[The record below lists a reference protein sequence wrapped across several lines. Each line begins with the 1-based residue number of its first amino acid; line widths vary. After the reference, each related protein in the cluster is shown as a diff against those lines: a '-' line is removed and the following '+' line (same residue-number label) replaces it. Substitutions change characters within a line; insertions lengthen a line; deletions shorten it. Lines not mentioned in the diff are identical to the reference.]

1 MDAATLETYNKTQN
15 YNSKYV
21 KIKVYKFINKKFE
34 DIQLDANSVVLI
46 KRNINRKN
54 EIVYDIVTIT
64 GLRKTNLNSIC
75 KHLLNVRATE
85 KRTEIKLDKEVSS
98 ILGLNGNNEK
108 SGLRVKS
115 FMSTYYDTNLI
126 FRTNTEGKIVCAIE
140 SKFIGE
146 KITIYMKLKD
156 TALRIIDKHLIVT
169 CKSDNYP
176 LVLNEHAKAVAY
188 NFRNVD
194 DINEIIEE
202 LKSAS
207 YVI

>member
-1 MDAATLETYNKTQN
+1 MNTTIDMDNKN
-15 YNSKYV
+15 KDKKNINAKV
-21 KIKVYKFINKKFE
+21 KVYKFINKRFE

-46 KRNINRKN
+46 KCNINRKN
-54 EIVYDIVTIT
+54 EIVYDIVTVT

-85 KRTEIKLDKEVSS
+85 KRTEIKLDKEMSS

-156 TALRIIDKHLIVT
+156 TALRIIDKHLIVK

-202 LKSAS
+202 LKGAS

>member
-1 MDAATLETYNKTQN
+1 MNTTIDMDNKN
-15 YNSKYV
+15 KDKKNINAKV
-21 KIKVYKFINKKFE
+21 KVYKFINKRFE

-46 KRNINRKN
+46 KCNINRKN
-54 EIVYDIVTIT
+54 EIVYDIVTVT

-85 KRTEIKLDKEVSS
+85 KRTEIKLDKEMSS

-156 TALRIIDKHLIVT
+156 TALRIIDKHLIVK

-202 LKSAS
+202 LKGA
-207 YVI
+207 